1 MHNHGFHTRRE
12 RNTNQNQFQ
21 GMLKKHW
28 YKSSSYSNQFKIRR
42 MWANSAH
49 TTILNNFK
57 KCMGFSSNSLLFY
70 LPFFLIPNRTPSFWK
85 SSKALRRGRGKN
97 LKLTNGVAIKL
108 FPPLEDEVLRDISFV
123 TVFAGA
129 WSRARV
135 QRLAQRRTE
144 VLTKGK
150 ILIIW
155 SVSFK
160 RKHTIAFEW
169 NDIKAKI
176 PVISG

>member
-1 MHNHGFHTRRE
+1 MCITTDFTQGEKETQIKISFIDIKALRIQISLKYVACGPIQHTQQYWIILKNAWGFH
-12 RNTNQNQFQ
+12 Q
-21 GMLKKHW
+21 
-28 YKSSSYSNQFKIRR
+28 
-42 MWANSAH
+42 
-49 TTILNNFK
+49 IL
-57 KCMGFSSNSLLFY
+57 CIFY
-70 LPFFLIPNRTPSFWK
+70 LPCFLIPNWTPSFWK

-97 LKLTNGVAIKL
+97 LKLTDGVAIKL